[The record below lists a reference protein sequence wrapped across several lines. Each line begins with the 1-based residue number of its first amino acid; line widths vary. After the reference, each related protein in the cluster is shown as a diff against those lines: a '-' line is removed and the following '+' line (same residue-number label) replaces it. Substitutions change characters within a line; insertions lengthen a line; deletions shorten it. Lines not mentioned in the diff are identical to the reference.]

1 MPVTLRRRPRM
12 LRGVRM
18 PHPIDAPVLHTAR
31 TTLRPHRIAD
41 AEAWC
46 RLRADA
52 ETRRFLEWPE
62 RDLAAA
68 RWHLLGRT
76 RRTRLWQTDDFLA
89 LAVEVDGRLAGD
101 VSLHLRSVRAAAR
114 TVEIGWVLAREF
126 TGKGLATEAVRAML
140 GFAFDEVGAN
150 FVIAEIHNENRASIA
165 LAERLGFALAARDEE
180 LASYVLTREMHR
192 HRRPAAHGDDFRAAE
207 LHLSTPVDRRR
218 E

>member
-12 LRGVRM
+12 LRGARM
-18 PHPIDAPVLHTAR
+18 PHPVDAPVLHTAR
-31 TTLRPHRIAD
+31 TTLRPHRMAD
-41 AEAWC
+41 AEAWHH
-46 RLRADA
+46 LHADP

-62 RDLAAA
+62 RDFAAA
-68 RWHLLGRT
+68 CWHLLGRT

-101 VSLHLRSVRAAAR
+101 VSLHLRSVREAGR

-126 TGKGLATEAVRAML
+126 TGRGLATEAVCAML

-165 LAERLGFALAARDEE
+165 LAERLGFALAARDEQ
-180 LASYVLTREMHR
+180 LASFVLTREMHR
-192 HRRPAAHGDDFRAAE
+192 HRMPAAHDDSFRAADLRPE
-207 LHLSTPVDRRR
+207 DTGRPTA
-218 E
+218 